1 MKTAIFRN
9 FVLVLSFALVSI
21 STMAQRGGPKDPN
34 TLLNRSFWE
43 KKPSISTIEATIKEG
58 HSATVANGG
67 GFDATTFALLADS
80 PLATIKYLVEQGNDV
95 NKKTHD
101 SRTYIFWAAYSGNV
115 EAMEY
120 LIEKGAKLDVVD
132 SHGYYPS
139 AFASAGGQTDPKIY
153 ELLIA
158 NGADLKNE
166 KDHHGANI
174 ILVAVSNAKD
184 LKFTDYLISKGLN
197 INATDKDGNGIFYY
211 AAKGGNID
219 VLKALK
225 ERGVSTTKN
234 DKTGDNAILAAS
246 RVGRGGS
253 NGIAVFQYLEGLGI
267 APNVVSKEGT
277 TPLHNLASSKDIKV
291 LDYFISKDVD
301 PNAVD
306 AEGQTALIKAAGRN
320 ELEVIT
326 YFTETTDNINHAD
339 KDGHTALTAAIQN
352 NSADVVTYLI
362 SKGASVDV
370 LDKNGNNLVSYL
382 FNGRG
387 KPREFDAKVAA
398 LKGKGLDFTQLQ
410 GDNSTV
416 WHLAVAKNNL
426 GLLKKVKT
434 FSADINGKDKDGNT
448 PLHYAAMKTENAEI
462 LKFLIA
468 NGADLKSTTEF
479 GETAHDLASENEL
492 LAKNKVNLQFL
503 N

>member
-1 MKTAIFRN
+1 MKNNSIRTFA
-9 FVLVLSFALVSI
+9 LVLSFAFI
-21 STMAQRGGPKDPN
+21 SLSAFAQRNTPKDPN
-34 TLLNRSFWE
+34 PFLSGDYWE
-43 KKPSISTIEATIKEG
+43 KQPSISTIEANIKEG

-67 GFDATTFALLADS
+67 GFDATTYALLANN
-80 PLATIKYLVEQGNDV
+80 PLSTIKYLVEHGNDV

-101 SRTYIFWAAYSGNV
+101 SRTYIFWAAYKGNV

-120 LIEKGAKLDVVD
+120 LIQKGAKLDVVD

-139 AFASAGGQTDPKIY
+139 SFASAGGQTDPKIY
-153 ELLIA
+153 ELFIA

-174 ILVAVSNAKD
+174 LLVAASSAKD
-184 LKFTDYLISKGLN
+184 LKFTDYLISKGLD
-197 INATDKDGNGIFYY
+197 INTTDNDGNGIFYY

-219 VLKALK
+219 VLKSLK
-225 ERGVSTTKN
+225 ERGVSIAEN
-234 DKTGDNAILAAS
+234 DKTGDNAMLAAS
-246 RVGRGGS
+246 RVGRGGDNS
-253 NGIAVFQYLEGLGI
+253 IEVFKYLEELGI
-267 APNVVSKEGT
+267 SPNVVSKSGT
-277 TPLHNLASSKDIKV
+277 TPLHNLASSKDIKI
-291 LDYFISKDVD
+291 LDYFISKGVD

-306 AEGQTALIKAAGRN
+306 GEGQTALIKAAGRN
-320 ELEVIT
+320 DLETIS
-326 YFTETTDNINHAD
+326 YFAEKTDKINHAD

-362 SKGASVDV
+362 SKGASIDV
-370 LDKNGNNLVSYL
+370 LDKKGNNLVSYL

-387 KPREFDAKVAA
+387 KPRDFDAKVAV
-398 LKGKGLDFTQLQ
+398 LKDKGLDFTQVQ

-416 WHLAVAKNNL
+416 WHLAVAKNDL
-426 GLLKKVKT
+426 RLLKKVKA
-434 FSADINGKDKDGNT
+434 FGADINGKDKDGNT

-462 LKFLIA
+462 LKYLIA